1 MAFKLQDFECDTC
14 GHIEE
19 HILAGGEEA
28 LCSKCSGG
36 MSVIFLKA
44 PYTDVHGCE
53 QWDSVN
59 EISFTSESERRK
71 KMKNYAPGLSFEPS
85 PSADKHH
92 GARNESHLNLGKTYS
107 YKGAR
112 CS

>member
-1 MAFKLQDFECDTC
+1 MGWKLDDYECDRC
-14 GHIEE
+14 GHTEE
-19 HILAGGEEA
+19 HLLGAGEVPT
-28 LCSKCSGG
+28 CSRCDGT

-44 PYTDVHGCE
+44 PYTDVYGSE
-53 QWDSVN
+53 QFDSKN
-59 EISFTSESERRK
+59 EISFTSETERRR
-71 KMKNYAPGLSFEPS
+71 KMKDLGPGFEPA

-107 YKGAR
+107 YRGAR

>member
-1 MAFKLQDFECDTC
+1 MAVLHDVWCPECDEVVEEIVDAKNVPDCWC
-14 GHIEE
+14 GM
-19 HILAGGEEA
+19 
-28 LCSKCSGG
+28 KRQ
-36 MSVIFLKA
+36 VVYLK
-44 PYTDVHGCE
+44 PIYTDVYGSE
-53 QWDSVN
+53 QWDDKN
-59 EISFTSESERRK
+59 EISFSSETERRA
-71 KMKNYAPGLSFEPS
+71 KMKKLGPGFEPS

>member
-1 MAFKLQDFECDTC
+1 MALKLHDYKCDTC

-19 HILAGGEEA
+19 HLLYNDEKAI
-28 LCSKCSGG
+28 CSMCGSG
-36 MSVIFLKA
+36 MEIIYLKA
-44 PYTDVHGCE
+44 PYTDVYG
-53 QWDSVN
+53 SVQFDTKN
-59 EISFTSESERRK
+59 EISFTSETERRR
-71 KMKNYAPGLSFEPS
+71 KMRELGPGFEPA